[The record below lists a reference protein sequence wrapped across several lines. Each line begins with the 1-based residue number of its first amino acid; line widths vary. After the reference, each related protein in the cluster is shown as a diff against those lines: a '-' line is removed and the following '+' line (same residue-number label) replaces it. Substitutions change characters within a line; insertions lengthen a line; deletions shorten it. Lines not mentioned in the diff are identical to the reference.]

1 MKIAIC
7 DDVNEICAHLKF
19 ILEELKI
26 TMNKSFD
33 ITIFNNGEDII
44 DVLNSGTKFDIIFLD
59 IELGGRSGIEVAKF
73 IRNKLNDNYTK
84 IIFCSGTTKY
94 DRQLF
99 EVQPLNFLEKPFDID
114 SVQKV
119 MHKAINVLENGMH
132 EFCFKIGYEMIKIP
146 ICEILYF
153 ESKGKRIKL
162 VSKNQTYTFYGKITT
177 IFQEVSK
184 YNFIEPHRSFLV
196 NYSHISS
203 FEYSSLKLSNGETIS
218 ISQGRRKSVKLKR
231 MELEKEKQTWK

>member
-7 DDVNEICAHLKF
+7 DDVDEICTHLKV
-19 ILEELKI
+19 ILEDLKTTINKPLEI
-26 TMNKSFD
+26 TVF
-33 ITIFNNGEDII
+33 
-44 DVLNSGTKFDIIFLD
+44 NSGENIIEALTNGVKFDIIFLD
-59 IELGGRSGIEVAKF
+59 IELGGKSGIEVAKF
-73 IRNKLNDNYTK
+73 IRNKLNDDYTK

-99 EVQPLNFLEKPFDID
+99 DLQPLNFLEKPFNMD

-119 MHKAINVLENGMH
+119 MVKAINVLESGMH
-132 EFCFKIGYEMIKIP
+132 EFSFKIGYEMIKIP
-146 ICEILYF
+146 VNEILYF
-153 ESKGKRIKL
+153 ESEGKKIKL
-162 VSKNQTYTFYGKITT
+162 VSKNQTYIFYGKIST

-203 FEYSSLKLSNGETIS
+203 FEYSSLKMSNGDVIS
-218 ISQGRRKSVKLKR
+218 ISQGRRKSVKQKR
-231 MELEKEKQTWK
+231 MNLEKEK